1 MLLELNAAVILSISL
16 MEVLERFSVK
26 PIEQV

>member
-16 MEVLERFSVK
+16 MKVLERFSVK
-26 PIEQV
+26 LIEQV